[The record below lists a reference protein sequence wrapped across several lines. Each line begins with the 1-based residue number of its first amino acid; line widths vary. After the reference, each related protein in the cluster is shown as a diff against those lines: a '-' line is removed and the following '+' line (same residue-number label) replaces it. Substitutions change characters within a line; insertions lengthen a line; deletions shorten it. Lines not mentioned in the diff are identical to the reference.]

1 MIYENKFGKVDILP
15 DPDFWDGHIIGI
27 AMSGGADSLMLCYL
41 VANTIKKLKLN
52 SSIQPYNGYD
62 IHVPHDSNAAVKTL
76 PTLIRKFPTVD
87 IKWPISTVFNS
98 NGEDNKMDY
107 ITKLRKALAGATFT
121 RHITGITLGP
131 PYKVQNSWPKTVS
144 NQRIRRIP
152 NYMSE
157 SESAWDDWPL
167 ETTPFKNIDKR
178 FVIQCYKDFKQ
189 MKLFH
194 QTVSCTTPTNGNKPC
209 GKCWWDY
216 EREWALNEVQKRI

>member
-1 MIYENKFGKVDILP
+1 MVNNAFKCKEASDDLLNNHGIYIQPINYPTVEEGTERLRIAPTPFHDDVMMVELVQALEESFVMIYENKFGKVDILP

-131 PYKVQNSWPKTVS
+131 PYKVQNSWPK
-144 NQRIRRIP
+144 
-152 NYMSE
+152 
-157 SESAWDDWPL
+157 
-167 ETTPFKNIDKR
+167 
-178 FVIQCYKDFKQ
+178 
-189 MKLFH
+189 
-194 QTVSCTTPTNGNKPC
+194 NG
-209 GKCWWDY
+209 
-216 EREWALNEVQKRI
+216 E